1 MNISF
6 AFTPKQAEVFKSV
19 IGTALS
25 SLKTQRDLLNTELLS
40 EELIVEQR
48 KNIIEFLHS
57 TVLPQLILVEEID
70 RSISEVEK
78 PLIVGVEKKIL
89 TEF

>member
-48 KNIIEFLHS
+48 KNII
-57 TVLPQLILVEEID
+57 
-70 RSISEVEK
+70 
-78 PLIVGVEKKIL
+78 
-89 TEF
+89 